1 MRSTVIAML
10 LGSLMLGSTP
20 GFAQSAVKD
29 DDKEYDVTIVF
40 IGLMSFDLGEMKP
53 GDPVTVIIPNLTN
66 GAKLQSGNAEVP
78 KHVTY
83 LLADR
88 KDMPAYDPINRDHVF
103 EETKYPIDEF
113 VYLPFNGFH
122 VSIDD
127 ENDVAKRNDK
137 LKYKAVDKTACGECP
152 GPDDYTRN
160 AANGD
165 LCWLSSMKDV
175 TEDEQKRDGDHF
187 ARHAASNL
195 SAKKVAGRVVIRYG
209 VLNSYVVGFPKQKP
223 EAVKFDFLR
232 GDKTV
237 ILTQALAQETHWTFH
252 ARGVPFVLNL
262 QSIKPGGRNER
273 VAFNP
278 KFPDPTKPGTLTIV
292 IGNTTADEAGPME
305 TAGAP
310 KDDIHYAA
318 YYRFIKGN
326 SDAAGPLPRVHL
338 VDGKP
343 AKCGAFVKFPILQTL
358 LEAQIGEEEVLR
370 MNARLLAARKANAK
384 NASTHMNMDED
395 PNGEGAPGGLNCSG
409 NRWP

>member
-1 MRSTVIAML
+1 MRSTLVAVL
-10 LGSLMLGSTP
+10 LGSLMFSSTP
-20 GFAQSAVKD
+20 GFAQSATKD

-53 GDPVTVIIPNLTN
+53 EDPVTIVIPNLTN
-66 GAKLQSGNAEVP
+66 GAKLQSGGAEIP

-88 KDMPAYDPINRDHVF
+88 KDMPEYDPVNRDHDF
-103 EETKYPIDEF
+103 EETKYPSDEF
-113 VYLPFNGFH
+113 IYLPFNGFH

-127 ENDVAKRNDK
+127 ENDVAKLNAK
-137 LKYKAVDKTACGECP
+137 LKYDDPKGCGECP
-152 GPDDYTRN
+152 IDSSGKDI
-160 AANGD
+160 NGR
-165 LCWLSSMKDV
+165 LCWMSSMKDV
-175 TEDEQKRDGDHF
+175 KESEQKRDGDHF

-195 SAKKVAGRVVIRYG
+195 SPKKVAGRVVIRYG
-209 VLNSYVVGFPKQKP
+209 ALNSYVVGFPKSKP

-232 GDKTV
+232 DDKTV
-237 ILTQALAQETHWTFH
+237 IFTQVLAQETHWTFR

-262 QSIKPGGRNER
+262 QSIKPGDKNER

-278 KFPDPTKPGTLTIV
+278 KFPDPTKPGNLTIV

-305 TAGAP
+305 TAVTP
-310 KDDIHYAA
+310 KDDMHYAA

-326 SDAAGPLPRVHL
+326 SDGAGPLPRVHM

-343 AKCGAFVKFPILQTL
+343 AKCDAFVKFPILQTL
-358 LEAQIGEEEVLR
+358 LAAQIGEEEVLR
-370 MNARLLAARKANAK
+370 VDARLLAERKANAK
-384 NASTHMNMDED
+384 NAKDAKSHRNMAED
-395 PNGEGAPGGLNCSG
+395 LNGDGAPGGLNCSG